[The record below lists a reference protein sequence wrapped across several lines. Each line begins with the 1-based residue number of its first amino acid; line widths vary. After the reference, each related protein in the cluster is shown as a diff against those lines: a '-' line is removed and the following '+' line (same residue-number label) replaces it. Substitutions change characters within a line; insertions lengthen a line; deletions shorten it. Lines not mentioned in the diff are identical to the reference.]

1 MFAPVYAISGRAVD
15 EATGR
20 IGLVKVTPLKLGS
33 ERGIPVPEQAHQ
45 QHRAILQRIAE
56 RAMLERG
63 LLPTFSAAASA
74 ELRTVQA
81 PAATNRDAGGDASA
95 IRDLTDLVW
104 ASIDNDDS
112 RDLDQLT
119 VADTVAGDSVR
130 IRVAVADVDALVKSG
145 SAIDMHA
152 RHNTT
157 SVYTAAEVFPML
169 PEQLSTNLTSL
180 NAGEERLAVVVD
192 MVIGADGSVVRFE
205 IYRARVRNQAKLA
218 YNSVAAWLDGHGAAP
233 QAITAVTG
241 LAANL
246 RVQDR
251 VAQGL
256 RALRHSNGALSLET
270 IQAKPL
276 FDGNQIR
283 DLAIETTN
291 RARQIIE
298 DFMIAANGVTA
309 RYLAAQ
315 RFPTIRRVVRT
326 PKRWDRIV
334 ALALEHGFTLP
345 DAPDA
350 AALDEFLVRQ
360 RAADPL
366 RFPDLSLAVIK
377 LLGAG
382 EYVAER
388 PDEAAPGHFGLAV
401 KDYAHSTAPNRRY
414 PDLLTQRLLK
424 AAMAG
429 RAAPYSFEEQDVL
442 AKHFTE
448 AEDAANKVERQVAKS
463 AAAMLL
469 ESRIGEQFAALV
481 TGASAK
487 GTWARLLTIPV
498 EGRVVQ
504 GFEGADVGDQIRVR
518 LLSVNVERGFIDLAR
533 VDPVGHAS
541 RNAH

>member
-1 MFAPVYAISGRAVD
+1 
-15 EATGR
+15 
-20 IGLVKVTPLKLGS
+20 
-33 ERGIPVPEQAHQ
+33 VPAHTHQ
-45 QHRAILQRIAE
+45 QHRAILQRIAH
-56 RAMLERG
+56 RAMLEKG

-74 ELRTVQA
+74 ELQTIQA
-81 PAATNRDAGGDASA
+81 PSGDSGGDAPE
-95 IRDLTDLVW
+95 IRDLTDVVW

-119 VADTVAGDSVR
+119 VADTLAGDTAQ
-130 IRVAVADVDALVKSG
+130 IRVAIADVDVLVKAG
-145 SAIDMHA
+145 SAIDAHA

-180 NAGEERLAVVVD
+180 NAGEERLAIVVD
-192 MVIGADGSVVRFE
+192 MVIGADGSVLSSE
-205 IYRARVRNQAKLA
+205 IYRARVRNHAKLA
-218 YNSVAAWLDGHGAAP
+218 YNSVAAWLDGRGAEP
-233 QAITAVTG
+233 QAVAAVDG
-241 LAANL
+241 LAENL
-246 RVQDR
+246 RLQDR

-256 RALRHSNGALSLET
+256 RARRHINGALSLKT
-270 IQAKPL
+270 IQSKPL
-276 FDGNQIR
+276 FDGDELR
-283 DLAIETTN
+283 ELAEDTTN
-291 RARQIIE
+291 RAKQIIE

-309 RYLAAQ
+309 RYLTAH
-315 RFPTIRRVVRT
+315 RFPSIRRVVRT

-334 ALALEHGFTLP
+334 GLALEHGFKLP
-345 DAPDA
+345 DAPDST
-350 AALDEFLVRQ
+350 ALDEFLIERN
-360 RAADPL
+360 AADPL
-366 RFPDLSLAVIK
+366 RFADLSLAVIK

-382 EYVAER
+382 EYVAES
-388 PDEAAPGHFGLAV
+388 PDAAAPGHFGLAV

-424 AAMAG
+424 AAMAA
-429 RAAPYSFEEQDVL
+429 RAAPYTFAEQEVL

-481 TGASAK
+481 TGASVK

-498 EGRVVQ
+498 VGRVVD

-518 LLSVNVERGFIDLAR
+518 LTSVDVERGFIDFSK
-533 VDPVGHAS
+533 VP
-541 RNAH
+541 